1 MAEDLESVF
10 ADDEICQFDLQS
22 REKQQRGLRML
33 EGLVEQMG
41 RMHKG
46 IVIASSGKPSASK
59 GDDGLTRR
67 SKLLNS
73 KFNMAQKVE
82 SDFFVKKGLHKQ
94 RQSCLENPTQET

>member
-1 MAEDLESVF
+1 MAEDLESVL

-22 REKQQRGLRML
+22 REMQREPRML
-33 EGLVEQMG
+33 GGSVEQLG

-46 IVIASSGKPSASK
+46 IVIASSGKPSAGK

-67 SKLLNS
+67 SKLWNS
-73 KFNMAQKVE
+73 KANVAQKVE
-82 SDFFVKKGLHKQ
+82 SGFFVKKALQKQ